1 MEIFSSK
8 NQKPTADWL
17 NWTVTSKARNK
28 IRQSISEKGHQ
39 KAAEGRELL
48 ERRLRNWKL
57 VLKDE
62 DLAEYMK
69 KLQIKTI
76 KDFYEAV
83 GEGKIDPSEVKEYI
97 LDIENARIRAAQ
109 AAAQAAQERML
120 ERAAQE
126 EDKQK
131 DADDIMVIDAKNV
144 KKLDYCL
151 AKCCNPEPGD
161 DIFGFI
167 SIKSGLKIHRMSCP
181 NAARLIEKYP
191 YRIQKVKWKD
201 KV

>member
-1 MEIFSSK
+1 
-8 NQKPTADWL
+8 
-17 NWTVTSKARNK
+17 
-28 IRQSISEKGHQ
+28 
-39 KAAEGRELL
+39 
-48 ERRLRNWKL
+48 
-57 VLKDE
+57 
-62 DLAEYMK
+62 MK

-131 DADDIMVIDAKNV
+131 DADDIMVIDGPASPV
-144 KKLDYCL
+144 ELKKYY
-151 AKCCNPEPGD
+151 G
-161 DIFGFI
+161 I
-167 SIKSGLKIHRMSCP
+167 
-181 NAARLIEKYP
+181 
-191 YRIQKVKWKD
+191 
-201 KV
+201 